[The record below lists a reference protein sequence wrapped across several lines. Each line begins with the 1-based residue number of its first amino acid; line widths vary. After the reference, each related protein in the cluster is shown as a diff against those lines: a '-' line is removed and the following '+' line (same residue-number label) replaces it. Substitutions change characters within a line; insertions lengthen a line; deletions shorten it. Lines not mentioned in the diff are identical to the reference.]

1 MVASADAIRQFYA
14 EELLAVCN
22 LQSPALVRALAAV
35 PRERFLGPGPWRIR
49 GMDGMFMPGAPGTY
63 RETPDA
69 DPRHLYHNVLVS
81 IDPSRE
87 LNNGHPGTLASWID
101 LLRIREGERI
111 VHIGSGPGYYTAI
124 LAEMTG
130 GAGSVTA
137 IEVDPALAARAVE
150 ALSAWPNVT
159 VIAGD
164 GVTERFEQADVILVN
179 AGVTHP
185 APGWLDALAPNGRML
200 LPLTFEPAPGVA
212 GKGCM
217 ILITRSGD
225 AFTARAVSMVQVYS
239 CVGGRDPQLNAALM
253 QTFSRGGW
261 EKVRSLRRD
270 AHDAGDRCWF
280 HASSFCLSFD

>member
-1 MVASADAIRQFYA
+1 MTASADAIRQFYA

-22 LQSPALVRALAAV
+22 LQSPALVRALATV

-49 GMDGMFMPGAPGTY
+49 GMDGMFMPGATGTY

-101 LLRIREGERI
+101 LLRIRDGERI
-111 VHIGSGPGYYTAI
+111 VHVGSGPGYYTAI

-130 GAGSVTA
+130 AGGSVTA
-137 IEVDPALAARAVE
+137 IEIDPALAARAVE
-150 ALSAWPNVT
+150 ALSPWPNVT
-159 VIAGD
+159 VVAGD
-164 GVTERFEQADVILVN
+164 GVGERLEPADVIMVN
-179 AGVTHP
+179 AGVTDP
-185 APGWLDALAPNGRML
+185 APGWLDALAPSGRLL

-212 GKGCM
+212 GKGCVF
-217 ILITRSGD
+217 LITRNGD
-225 AFTARAVSMVQVYS
+225 AFSARAVSMVQVYS

-270 AHDAGDRCWF
+270 PHDQTDRCWF
-280 HASSFCLSFD
+280 HSSSFCFSFD

>member
-1 MVASADAIRQFYA
+1 MSAAAARLFYA
-14 EELLAVCN
+14 EELHAVCN
-22 LQSPALVRALAAV
+22 LQTPALVRALATV

-49 GMDGMFMPGAPGTY
+49 GMDAMFMPGATGTY
-63 RETPDA
+63 RETPDD

-81 IDPSRE
+81 IDPARE

-101 LLRIREGERI
+101 LLRIREGDRI
-111 VHIGSGPGYYTAI
+111 VHAGSGPGYYTAI

-130 GAGSVTA
+130 PTGSVTA
-137 IEVDPALAARAVE
+137 IEIDPALAARAVE
-150 ALSAWPNVT
+150 ALSAWPQVG

-164 GVTERFEQADVILVN
+164 AVATRLEPADVIMVN

-185 APGWLDALAPNGRML
+185 APGWLDALAPGGRLL

-212 GKGCM
+212 GKGCV
-217 ILITRSGD
+217 ILVTRNGD
-225 AFTARAVSMVQVYS
+225 AFGAHVVSMVQVYS

-270 AHDAGDRCWF
+270 PHDAGDRCWF
-280 HASSFCLSFD
+280 HAPSFCLSFD